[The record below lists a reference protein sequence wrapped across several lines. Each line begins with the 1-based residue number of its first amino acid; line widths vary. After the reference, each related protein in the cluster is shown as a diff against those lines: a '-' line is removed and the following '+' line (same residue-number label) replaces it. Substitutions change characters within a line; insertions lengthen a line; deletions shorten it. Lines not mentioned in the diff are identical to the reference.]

1 MGRFYSIPF
10 DAVSVTAGQDL
21 WEVLAAA
28 AKPFWLHEV
37 VFGQDSD
44 YGDAQA
50 EGLRILIK
58 RATGSYNTG
67 AGGTSPGVRQH
78 LTNDTA
84 AGVTAKAN
92 DVNQATAGAG
102 GLLTIRAEAFNV
114 QAGYQYLP
122 TPETRFLF
130 LPTEAAIVSLHGAA
144 GTAGPNDAL
153 VCSGTLVLEEL

>member
-10 DAVSVTAGQDL
+10 DAVSCTAGQDL
-21 WEVLAAA
+21 WEVLAGA
-28 AKPFWLHEV
+28 AKPFFLHEV

-58 RATGSYNTG
+58 RATSTYNTG
-67 AGGTSPGVRQH
+67 AGGTSPSVRPH
-78 LTNDTA
+78 LTNDAA

-92 DVNQATAGAG
+92 DVNQATAGSG
-102 GLLTIRAEAFNV
+102 GLVTVRAEGFNV

-122 TPETRFLF
+122 TPETRFFF
-130 LPTEAAIVSLHGAA
+130 LPTEACIVSLHGGA
-144 GTAGPNDAL
+144 GTAGPADAL
-153 VCSGTLVLEEL
+153 VCSGTFVFEEM